1 MGLASGANS
10 NSVTVSASGI
20 WNFSPG
26 SNARQFTIG
35 KVAGASFN
43 YVQITGSGSQLN
55 HGAGTG
61 TIIGIGGNGT
71 GVSGVFN
78 DAGATALGNHLDIY
92 DGGAVTTAQSI
103 VLGGGTTGTTGSD
116 PNQTRLN
123 IGNNGTNI
131 GVLTVG
137 ATSGFA
143 KGVLLNNA
151 NTEVH
156 FNKGRLV
163 AGAAIGTGD
172 IISGSGSVFFD
183 GPAYIQI
190 DSGVASITR
199 PITGVG
205 SVTKEGAGT
214 LSISGTAPAYSGNTT
229 ISDGIL
235 SVASSTA
242 WLNDASS
249 VTISATG
256 FLNLNFSSHSVQ
268 DTIAGLTIDNV
279 SYTGTVGPSGSGATH
294 QLAAITGTGVLNVT
308 GVPEPGAAVSLLGGL
323 GILLGLRRRRS

>member
-1 MGLASGANS
+1 
-10 NSVTVSASGI
+10 
-20 WNFSPG
+20 
-26 SNARQFTIG
+26 
-35 KVAGASFN
+35 
-43 YVQITGSGSQLN
+43 
-55 HGAGTG
+55 
-61 TIIGIGGNGT
+61 
-71 GVSGVFN
+71 
-78 DAGATALGNHLDIY
+78 
-92 DGGAVTTAQSI
+92 
-103 VLGGGTTGTTGSD
+103 
-116 PNQTRLN
+116 
-123 IGNNGTNI
+123 
-131 GVLTVG
+131 
-137 ATSGFA
+137 
-143 KGVLLNNA
+143 
-151 NTEVH
+151 
-156 FNKGRLV
+156 
-163 AGAAIGTGD
+163 
-172 IISGSGSVFFD
+172 
-183 GPAYIQI
+183 
-190 DSGVASITR
+190 
-199 PITGVG
+199 
-205 SVTKEGAGT
+205 VTKEGAGT